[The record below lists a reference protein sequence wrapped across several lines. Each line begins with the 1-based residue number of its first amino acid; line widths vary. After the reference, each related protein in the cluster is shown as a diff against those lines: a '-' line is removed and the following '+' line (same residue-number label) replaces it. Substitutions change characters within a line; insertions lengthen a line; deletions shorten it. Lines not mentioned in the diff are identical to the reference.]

1 MSAVIGGTLAS
12 REWERAIK
20 ALMRQVGEVRGE
32 YASPLQVGVTFHIPG
47 EVSRPKFGGVR
58 TGGYD
63 EPSKVLV
70 VQIALPEQ
78 PEQDADREVREL
90 LKRAVNAAEE
100 FARRRGIAETLPE
113 LRELLAALGEGRPPD
128 EPVRAVPRPP
138 RAVLRRSRVG
148 SGTQSRQA
156 VVLAVAPGGRRWE
169 DPSEDLLF
177 ILLEDLAGGGRGPLR
192 IERLDAA
199 EPEVLEVF
207 AEQGSFRVRRQKGD
221 RVAVAVSG
229 SLHEV
234 HAACTRWAYH
244 LDSETA
250 ERARPGWGGFD
261 GTLAWQITEHR

>member
-1 MSAVIGGTLAS
+1 M
-12 REWERAIK
+12 
-20 ALMRQVGEVRGE
+20 
-32 YASPLQVGVTFHIPG
+32 
-47 EVSRPKFGGVR
+47 
-58 TGGYD
+58 
-63 EPSKVLV
+63 
-70 VQIALPEQ
+70 PEQ

-128 EPVRAVPRPP
+128 ETVRAVPRPP

-177 ILLEDLAGGGRGPLR
+177 ILLEDLAGGGRGPVR

-199 EPEVLEVF
+199 ETEVLEVF

-244 LDSETA
+244 LDRETA